1 MIYSKTARHFETHFQ
16 PMRLTSQLT
25 LEPSMPHAPARQD
38 KLKLSALLLL
48 LGLILSVLVMLLMA
62 KIHEEIAQPFLEHVD
77 QQLMQTIHAH
87 NTPALT
93 RLAFTLSFIGS
104 PLALVP
110 GIALSALVLWAV
122 KLRRDALLLVIAIGG
137 AALLDTV
144 LKLHFRRIRPTV
156 PWALVTEHSFSFPS
170 GHSVGAVVLYGTIT
184 YLIWNHLHD
193 LAQRAAVIAS
203 ALLLIAGI
211 GASRVYIGVH
221 YPTDVAAGYLVG
233 LLWLLTLIGANQYL
247 ARDEREIETRP
258 ETTTAGEHEDHL

>member
-1 MIYSKTARHFETHFQ
+1 
-16 PMRLTSQLT
+16 
-25 LEPSMPHAPARQD
+25 MPLIPARQA

-48 LGLILSVLVMLLMA
+48 LGLLMSTLTMLLMA
-62 KIHEEIAQPFLEHVD
+62 KVHEEIAQPFLEHVD
-77 QQLMQTIHAH
+77 RQLMQVIHAH

-104 PLALVP
+104 PTALIP
-110 GIALSALVLWAV
+110 GVALSAIVLWAL
-122 KLRRDALLLVIAIGG
+122 KLRRDAVLLVTAIGG
-137 AALLDTV
+137 AALLDTI

-184 YLIWNHLHD
+184 YLIWSHLHD
-193 LAQRAAVIAS
+193 FKQRAVVIVL

-233 LLWLLTLIGANQYL
+233 LLWLLTIVGANEYVD
-247 ARDEREIETRP
+247 RDERPRH
-258 ETTTAGEHEDHL
+258 G